1 MKKPDLVA
9 VLMNSF
15 GLSKRDAG
23 SAVDALLNEIARS
36 LSKGEPVAIAGFGTF
51 KKKVVPA
58 RPARKGINP
67 FTGEP
72 AVFKAKKASS
82 KPTFTASKSLKDMVS
97 GAAKVPAAP
106 KPVAAPAAKPAAK
119 KTTKKAA
126 AKKVVKKA
134 AGKKVAKKAAP
145 KKPAAR
151 KPVKK
156 TAAKKKK

>member
-1 MKKPDLVA
+1 MKKPDLAA
-9 VLMNSF
+9 VLINSF

-23 SAVDALLNEIARS
+23 AAVDALLNEIARS

-82 KPTFTASKSLKDMVS
+82 KPAFTPAKGLKDVVT
-97 GAAKVPAAP
+97 GAAKPAPAL
-106 KPVAAPAAKPAAK
+106 KPVAAAKPVAMIVQIAEVNAW
-119 KTTKKAA
+119 TYSNL
-126 AKKVVKKA
+126 VK
-134 AGKKVAKKAAP
+134 
-145 KKPAAR
+145 
-151 KPVKK
+151 
-156 TAAKKKK
+156 